1 MSGAGGLLT
10 AEERRILTT
19 VCDTFCPRIEA
30 GPGESPVLFGASAS
44 GLGVPFAVEQAMMAL
59 TSQQRGELRLF
70 IRLLDSA
77 PFMLVCTG
85 MARGITAMTAPDRER
100 ALLALARSPVPQ
112 LRTGFQALRRLT
124 TFLFHAMLDTE
135 GRNPLWHA
143 IGYEPVKP
151 AAPASPT
158 LRVTTL
164 SRPATFEADAC
175 VIGSGAGGGVVAARL
190 AAAGLR
196 VVVLEAGPADQ
207 APDFDQRE
215 VVGMQRL
222 YLDEGTTSSRD
233 LGVAILAG
241 RCVGGGTAINW
252 QTSLRLPDYVREEW
266 AHRSGIQAFAG
277 ERFTAAF
284 DRVSARLHVSTAE
297 SVYNGNN
304 APLARGAAA
313 LGYRLAT
320 TPRNAR
326 GCDLT
331 QCGYCVF
338 GCRVGGKQSTTVT
351 YLADAQ
357 AAGDTTIVAGCRA
370 DRVRVERDAVT
381 GVDAIARHPGTDVPL
396 AVSVRARRVIVAAGA
411 LETPALLL
419 RSGIQHPELGRNL
432 YLHPT
437 TALAGRYAE
446 PIRGWIGAPQSVLC
460 DELARIHGNHGA
472 RIETAPI
479 HPGLLGLATPWY
491 GARAHRERM
500 QQAAHVSA
508 FVILSRDRAP
518 GRVGIDDDGRA
529 VVHYAVGPMERDILQ
544 RGAVA
549 AARIHHAAGASEIHT
564 GHTRDLTWRRED
576 GSRDFDRFC
585 AEIGKAPVHANRAAV
600 FSAHQMGTCRMGSDP
615 RASVCDE
622 HGAVRGV
629 RGLYIGDASLFP
641 ASSGVN
647 PMLTVMALAEMIGEG
662 LMA

>member
-1 MSGAGGLLT
+1 MSNAGGLLS
-10 AEERRILTT
+10 AEERRILST
-19 VCDTFCPRIEA
+19 VCDTFCPRMEA
-30 GPGESPVLFGASAS
+30 GPRESPVLFGASAS
-44 GLGVPFAVEQAMMAL
+44 GLGVPSAVEQAMMAL
-59 TSQQRGELRLF
+59 SSRQRGELRLF

-77 PFMLVCTG
+77 PFMLVSTG
-85 MARGITAMTAPDRER
+85 SARGITAMAPADRER

-112 LRTGFQALRRLT
+112 LRTGFQALKRLT
-124 TFLFHAMLDTE
+124 TFLFYAVLDAE
-135 GRNPLWHA
+135 GRSPLWPA
-143 IGYEPVKP
+143 IGYEQAVP
-151 AAPASPT
+151 ARASPS

-164 SRPATFEADAC
+164 SQPATFDADAC
-175 VIGSGAGGGVVAARL
+175 VIGSGAGGSVMAARL
-190 AAAGLR
+190 AAAGLS

-215 VVGMQRL
+215 IVGMQRL

-266 AHRSGIQAFAG
+266 AHRSGIQAFAD

-297 SVYNGNN
+297 SAYNGNN

-313 LGYRLAT
+313 LGYQLAT

-326 GCDLT
+326 GCDLN

-338 GCRVGGKQSTTVT
+338 GCRVGGKQATSVT

-357 AAGDTTIVAGCRA
+357 AAGNTTIVAGCRA
-370 DRVRVERDAVT
+370 DRVRVDRGVVT
-381 GVDAIARHPGTDVPL
+381 GVDAIARHPDTGIPL
-396 AVSVRARRVIVAAGA
+396 AVGVRARLVVAAAGA

-419 RSGIQHPELGRNL
+419 RSGIRHPELGRNL

-446 PIRGWIGAPQSVLC
+446 PIRGWVGAPQSVLC

-472 RIETAPI
+472 RIESAPI
-479 HPGLLGLATPWY
+479 HPGLLGLATPWH

-508 FVILSRDRAP
+508 FVILSRDRAA
-518 GRVGIDDDGRA
+518 GRVGIDDQGRA
-529 VVHYAVGPMERDILQ
+529 VIHYAVGPMERYILQ
-544 RGAVA
+544 RGTVA
-549 AARIHHAAGASEIHT
+549 AARIHHAAGASAIHT
-564 GHTRDLTWRRED
+564 VHARDLTWRRDDDRRGFE
-576 GSRDFDRFC
+576 RFC
-585 AEIGKAPVHANRAAV
+585 AEIARAPVHGNRAAV
-600 FSAHQMGTCRMGSDP
+600 FSAHQMGTCRMGSD
-615 RASVCDE
+615 RRGSVCDE

-629 RGLYIGDASLFP
+629 RGLYVGDASLFP
-641 ASSGVN
+641 ASTGVN
-647 PMLTVMALAEMIGEG
+647 PMLTVMALAELIGEG
-662 LMA
+662 LRA